1 MLRNP
6 PVLHHHTRATAQTP
20 RTGNLA
26 GARAGGWDAEKK
38 PWRAAPPARAEAQR
52 GAYWTVSVA
61 VMPGWIVHTYLIVP
75 ALSGVNENVPPLP
88 KSLDLKSAPDWAV
101 TL

>member
-1 MLRNP
+1 
-6 PVLHHHTRATAQTP
+6 V
-20 RTGNLA
+20 
-26 GARAGGWDAEKK
+26 DV
-38 PWRAAPPARAEAQR
+38 R
-52 GAYWTVSVA
+52 GYWTVSVA

-88 KSLDLKSAPDWAV
+88 KLLDLKSAPDWAV